1 MLRGLRIKQKSGGC
15 VYSTFM
21 LFRLAITTIT
31 CHFMMRFLIT
41 LVPTFGLLGDT
52 LFVIT
57 WVTFVLYDHWPLLTA
72 GDCARFHLEWVFV
85 HARKTLQMAELC
97 LLYIILT
104 FPIYSV
110 ILTWPQIIHAFLW
123 LQTGLSAKHWLL
135 AMLVQWWS
143 CGVILTDPILT
154 GLCLRDSR
162 LAACQVTC
170 LWLWLQLPA
179 LNPSLPTRWAITGE
193 DEFRL

>member
-21 LFRLAITTIT
+21 LFRLAITTNT
-31 CHFMMRFLIT
+31 CHFMTRFLIT

-97 LLYIILT
+97 LLCVIWNLLFTQIYLHGLNLYMHFCGFKQVWVQTIASWKCWNNWGLVVSYWLT
-104 FPIYSV
+104 FWMP
-110 ILTWPQIIHAFLW
+110 LFACFP
-123 LQTGLSAKHWLL
+123 TGCLPSY
-135 AMLVQWWS
+135 MLM
-143 CGVILTDPILT
+143 
-154 GLCLRDSR
+154 
-162 LAACQVTC
+162 A
-170 LWLWLQLPA
+170 
-179 LNPSLPTRWAITGE
+179 AITTPCT
-193 DEFRL
+193 